1 MQHQIVYVMV
11 WEMEYGVNYDHI
23 TSINDEDV
31 ENYYDLIVLEKRKL
45 INAAREEKEMV
56 RN

>member
-1 MQHQIVYVMV
+1 MV
-11 WEMEYGVNYDHI
+11 WEMEYCVNYDHI

-45 INAAREEKEMV
+45 INAALKKKKWLED
-56 RN
+56 

>member
-1 MQHQIVYVMV
+1 MV

-31 ENYYDLIVLEKRKL
+31 ENYYNLIVLEKRKL
-45 INAAREEKEMV
+45 INATREEKEMV

>member
-1 MQHQIVYVMV
+1 MV